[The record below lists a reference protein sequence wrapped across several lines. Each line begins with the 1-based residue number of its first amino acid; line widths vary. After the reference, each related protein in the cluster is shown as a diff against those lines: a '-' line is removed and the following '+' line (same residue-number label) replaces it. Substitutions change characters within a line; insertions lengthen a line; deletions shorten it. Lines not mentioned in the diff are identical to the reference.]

1 MDISLVFKIAA
12 VGLVVAVLTQV
23 LNKAGREDQSMLVG
37 LAGLVIVLLVLVNEF
52 GKLFSAL
59 KLVFGF

>member
-23 LNKAGREDQSMLVG
+23 LNKAGREDQATLVSMAV
-37 LAGLVIVLLVLVNEF
+37 VVCTRT
-52 GKLFSAL
+52 
-59 KLVFGF
+59 